1 MKTSNKLVLAAL
13 AVLFVGLAFFNNA
26 LQAEYRT
33 GAFRD
38 PLRNFVTLP
47 LRDFNAL
54 HLQAA
59 NLASIQIQRGPYSV
73 RVFKP
78 LADVLQ
84 VQQQGKRLTLG
95 VSFPDESRPYLLNNT
110 KFAIIITCPDLVAL
124 HTDATYTIQGKA
136 KTDQTQPW
144 GGFSVLTQDFQQDSL
159 FIQADNGSSVELR
172 NNTIQRLRVVAGH
185 TDGAPIVRLHPGNH
199 IQQASFVMGGKSKL
213 IFDELSIPQLAY
225 QFADSATT
233 TLPGRS
239 LSSLSSL
246 TKH

>member
-1 MKTSNKLVLAAL
+1 MKTSNKFVLAAL
-13 AVLFVGLAFFNNA
+13 VVLFVGLAFFNNA

-47 LRDFNAL
+47 LRDFNSL

-59 NLASIQIQRGPYSV
+59 NLASVQIQRGPYSV

-84 VQQQGKRLTLG
+84 VKQQGESLTLG
-95 VSFPDESRPYLLNNT
+95 VNFPDESRPYLLSSE
-110 KFAIIITCPDLVAL
+110 KPAIIITCPDLVAL
-124 HTDATYTIQGKA
+124 HTDATYAVNGKA
-136 KTDQTQPW
+136 KTDQAQPW
-144 GGFSVLTQDFQQDSL
+144 DGFRTIMQGFQQDSL
-159 FIQADNGSSVELR
+159 SIQADNGSSVELR
-172 NNTIQRLRVVAGH
+172 DNTLQHLRVVAGH
-185 TDGAPIVRLHPGNH
+185 AKGEPIVRLHLGNH
-199 IQQASFVMGGKSKL
+199 IQQARFVMGGKSKL

-239 LSSLSSL
+239 LRGLANR
-246 TKH
+246 